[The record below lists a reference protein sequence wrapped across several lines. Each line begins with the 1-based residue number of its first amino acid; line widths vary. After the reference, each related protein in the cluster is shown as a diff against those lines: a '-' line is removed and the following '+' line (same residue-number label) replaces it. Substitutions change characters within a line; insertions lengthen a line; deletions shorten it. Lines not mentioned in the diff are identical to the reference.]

1 MPLQTF
7 NRELKFIKSDWTGN
21 KLTQKGRYT
30 NLYGDDIK
38 SFKEVWCWM
47 TGQRPL
53 TKLKKGQTSPLSWK
67 PIENIEEK
75 SINAIIPLG
84 HASFIIDLNKI
95 RLIID
100 PVIATNGLLKRYTKV
115 PFHIAELNNVDFLL
129 LSHNHRDH
137 LDKKSVIQICK
148 YNPNAIILTG
158 LEIGKILKRWGVK
171 NDIQEAGWYQQFKT
185 SKHISIDYLPSQ
197 HWSRRWITDTNIHLW
212 GSFMIQ
218 DHMSLKTIYFASDS
232 GYNAHFRNIGKDY
245 DIDIAMIGVGAYE
258 PQWFMNS
265 AHTSPTDAI
274 KAFSDLKAKHWI
286 PIHYGTFDLSD
297 EPIYYPEKI
306 LREKHPEALKHII
319 WMHIGERFTSI

>member
-21 KLTQKGRYT
+21 ELTQKGRYT

-38 SFKEVWCWM
+38 SFKDVWRWM
-47 TGQRPL
+47 TSQRPL

-67 PIENIEEK
+67 SIENIGEK

-84 HASFIIDLNKI
+84 HSSFIIDLNKI

-100 PVIATNGLLKRYTKV
+100 PVIATNRLLKRYTKV

-148 YNPNAIILTG
+148 HNPNAIILTG

-218 DHMSLKTIYFASDS
+218 DHMSSKTIYFASDS

-245 DIDIAMIGVGAYE
+245 EIDIAMIGIGAYE

-286 PIHYGTFDLSD
+286 PMHYGTFDLSD

-306 LREKHPEALKHII
+306 LREQHPEALKHTS
-319 WMHIGERFTSI
+319 WMHIGERLTSF